1 MAETLVIIEAPGKRA
16 SLKDVLW
23 RAGMRGF
30 EVEATAGHIAG
41 NPARLSPLGIT
52 SSFRETNYAI
62 REDRIATCERI
73 REAAQSTTGRIV
85 IATDDDQEGDVIARD
100 VWRLVIAPEDR
111 SRVVRVRLR
120 ALSPSEVHAAFE
132 DAAPFDPLSAAKGD
146 ARRVLDRLV
155 GALSSAEGAVG
166 RVQGSLL
173 LALTQQK
180 PVVGVATY
188 TATAEDGCEPWI
200 AQRPVF
206 AGDDIPAP
214 VMLDVHLSVGSSVES
229 TVGARPLNYGEIV
242 LLSSVETGAEV
253 ADVSRA
259 MQDLYE
265 RGQMTYPR
273 SMAQAISVDAARRLD
288 VIARMNGAA
297 FDAERFT
304 AVRAHGLQVEHGHE
318 APNPATFEV
327 PLNRVAELLSLPE
340 HVLVLVARNLVD
352 CGVRCTLEQPA
363 LRDLQRLPDELAG
376 LPWHRK
382 TEAGL
387 RLYPVV
393 VPEAGFKPWTQ
404 EQSLLH
410 LMHKNGLGRPSTLVE
425 HVNKFAARGL
435 VTEDFELT
443 AKGRDW
449 SANVGQLFQ
458 HRNLAKM
465 VEDYLGSHRE
475 PAALMVAEMVEKFGI
490 PVVTDDGMPLV
501 QEHEYGQENE
511 I

>member
-16 SLKDVLW
+16 GLKDVLW
-23 RAGMRGF
+23 RAGMRDF

-41 NPARLSPLGIT
+41 NPQTLTPLGIT

-62 REDRIATCERI
+62 REDRIDACERI
-73 REAAQSTTGRIV
+73 REAALATTGRIFL
-85 IATDDDQEGDVIARD
+85 ATDDDQEGDVIARD
-100 VWRLVIAPEDR
+100 VWRLVLAPEDR
-111 SRVVRVRLR
+111 ARVSRVRLR
-120 ALSPSEVHAAFE
+120 ALSPSEVQTAFQA
-132 DAAPFDPLSAAKGD
+132 AAPFDPLSAAKGD

-173 LALTQQK
+173 LVLAQQR

-188 TATAEDGCEPWI
+188 TATAEDGGDPWV

-206 AGDDIPAP
+206 AGDDTPAP
-214 VMLDVHLSVGSSVES
+214 VLLDAYLSVGESVES
-229 TVGARPLNYGEIV
+229 TVGSRPMNFGEIV
-242 LLSSVETGAEV
+242 LRSSVETGA
-253 ADVSRA
+253 DVSDVSKA

-288 VIARMNGAA
+288 VIARMNGAS
-297 FDAERFT
+297 FDAARFT
-304 AVRAHGLQVEHGHE
+304 AVRAQGLQVEHGHE
-318 APNPATFEV
+318 APNPAGMEV
-327 PLNRVAELLSLPE
+327 PLNRAAELLSLPE
-340 HVLVLVARNLVD
+340 QVLVLVTRNLVD
-352 CGVRCTLEQPA
+352 CGVRCMAERPA

-376 LPWHRK
+376 LNWHRK

-404 EQSLLH
+404 EQSVVH
-410 LMHKNGLGRPSTLVE
+410 LMLKNSLGRPSTLVE

-435 VTEDFELT
+435 VDGEFELT

-449 SANVGQLFQ
+449 CANVGQLFQ

-465 VEDYLGSHRE
+465 VEEYLEKHRD

-490 PVVTDDGMPLV
+490 PVVTDDGTPYELEY
-501 QEHEYGQENE
+501 EHGQASE

>member
-1 MAETLVIIEAPGKRA
+1 MAESLVIIEAPGKRA
-16 SLKDVLW
+16 GLKDVLW

-30 EVEATAGHIAG
+30 DVEATAGHIAS
-41 NPARLSPLGIT
+41 NPTRLTPLGVT

-73 REAAQSTTGRIV
+73 REAAQLTSGRIFL
-85 IATDDDQEGDVIARD
+85 ATDDDQEGDVIARD
-100 VWRLVIAPEDR
+100 VWRMVLAPEDR
-111 SRVVRVRLR
+111 ARVQRVRLR
-120 ALSPSEVHAAFE
+120 SLSPAEVQAAF
-132 DAAPFDPLSAAKGD
+132 AAATPFDPLSAAKGD

-173 LALTQQK
+173 LALSEQR

-188 TATAEDGCEPWI
+188 TATAEDGEEQWV

-206 AGDDIPAP
+206 AGYAAPAP
-214 VMLDVHLSVGSSVES
+214 EQLDVHLAAGSRLET
-229 TVGARPLNYGEIV
+229 TVGTRPLNFGEIV
-242 LLSSVETGAEV
+242 LQASVETGAEA

-273 SMAQAISVDAARRLD
+273 STAQAISVDAARRLD

-297 FDAERFT
+297 FDADRFT
-304 AVRAHGLQVEHGHE
+304 AIRTQGLQVEHGHE
-318 APNPATFEV
+318 APNPAV
-327 PLNRVAELLSLPE
+327 IDIPLNRTDELLTLPE
-340 HVLVLVARNLVD
+340 QVLVMVGRNLVD
-352 CGVRCTLEQPA
+352 CGVRCMLEQPA
-363 LRDLQRLPDELAG
+363 LRDLQRLPHELAG

-382 TEAGL
+382 TEVGL

-393 VPEAGFKPWTQ
+393 VQEAGFKAWTQ
-404 EQSLLH
+404 EQSLVH
-410 LMHKNGLGRPSTLVE
+410 LMNKNGLGRPSTLVE
-425 HVNKFAARGL
+425 HVNKFVARGL
-435 VTEDFELT
+435 VDDDFELT

-449 SANVGQLFQ
+449 CANVGQLFK

-465 VEDYLGSHRE
+465 VEEYLEQHRE
-475 PAALMVAEMVEKFGI
+475 PAPLMVAEMVEKFGI
-490 PVVTDDGMPLV
+490 PVVADDGMPLE
-501 QEHEYGQENE
+501 QEHEYGQANE